1 LFSRYFKTESSRA
14 LDLESGEEPSPTGSG
29 SPDPA
34 ADADERFTEGIAEK
48 HGGAADD
55 HATAGATSTSN
66 SIDSVRAD
74 RYIVEATLTLRTA
87 ESPSDRVAAAQ
98 ILGAVGGQRETA
110 LLIAAL
116 FDDAPEVRYAAG
128 EALARIGD
136 PTVSFGPLSTLMSGN
151 VDWGAPEV
159 VQSAMPAEEPDTQEA
174 APATSTSDEPLTLAQ
189 TTVEDPLIKV
199 NEESVRSDE
208 HAITNSENEARSLG
222 QQELELRLE
231 VLRLRHT
238 ADELA
243 QRRVEI
249 EEAARAARV
258 EDAEQKRREAAE
270 LHTAEL
276 EHLRSEEDALRVA
289 TEQVAHRRRGVEAA
303 FQESRILLRQL
314 EEEQA
319 QQAEALEAL
328 RDRIELE
335 TKERAEKE
343 RQIRDDLERL
353 RIAGVEA
360 ELELLAAREQAV
372 KNNQAEES
380 RDDPIL
386 EKLKNNDPLTRAG
399 ALSEL
404 AQSGAKDLF
413 GLIVNCFDDQSV
425 DVRNAAARALHE
437 LDPCRPVEA
446 FTRALDKASHE
457 RRQNIG
463 TAIAT
468 SGLAAEAI
476 EALCGD
482 NREDTYNALC
492 LLFAMAKTGELQ
504 PLVKAVEGHKDVEV
518 RRAAVKLLTLAG
530 QEPIAG
536 VAAKRRLDVEV

>member
-1 LFSRYFKTESSRA
+1 MFSRYFKTESSRA

-55 HATAGATSTSN
+55 DATAGATSTSN

-74 RYIVEATLTLRTA
+74 RYIVDATLTLRTA

-136 PTVSFGPLSTLMSGN
+136 PTVSFGPLSTLVSGN

-159 VQSAMPAEEPDTQEA
+159 VQSAMPAEEPDIQEA

-199 NEESVRSDE
+199 NEESVRPDE

-249 EEAARAARV
+249 EDAARAARV
-258 EDAEQKRREAAE
+258 EDAERKRREAAE
-270 LHTAEL
+270 RHTAEL
-276 EHLRSEEDALRVA
+276 EHLRSEEEALRVA
-289 TEQVAHRRRGVEAA
+289 TDQIAHRRRGVEAA

-319 QQAEALEAL
+319 QLAEALEAL

-335 TKERAEKE
+335 TKERADKE
-343 RQIRDDLERL
+343 RQLRDDLERL

-360 ELELLAAREQAV
+360 ARRIEDAESIREQIEV
-372 KNNQAEES
+372 LQ
-380 RDDPIL
+380 L
-386 EKLKNNDPLTRAG
+386 EKLKSNDPLTRAG

-404 AQSGAKDLF
+404 AESGAKDLF

-437 LDPCRPVEA
+437 VDPCRPVEA
-446 FTRALDKASHE
+446 FTRALDKASQE

-468 SGLAAEAI
+468 SGLATEAI
-476 EALCGD
+476 EALRGD

-504 PLVKAVEGHKDVEV
+504 PLVKAVEGHSDVEV

-530 QEPIAG
+530 QEDIAG